1 MYRGRLSFLRS
12 LILFPFLFLNP
23 GSVSDPDGAPLWQ
36 FNDCSLFIP
45 IWCSSNFLPATE
57 INMFGHAS
65 QMRKPRFCEL
75 VWTPAAS
82 QPTSGESGNWILL
95 PKTGA
100 DSCWALGAHVT
111 CQHPCFLPA
120 QHSHTHFFCC
130 CCCVWTQLCMK
141 FNSFIDK
148 SGQHDQIHSSL
159 WANKLRI
166 CLFYQ

>member
-36 FNDCSLFIP
+36 FNDCSLFNP
-45 IWCSSNFLPATE
+45 IRYSSNFLPATE

-82 QPTSGESGNWILL
+82 QPTWGEWKLDFATKNRGRQLLSLGRPRNLPASLL
-95 PKTGA
+95 PSSSA
-100 DSCWALGAHVT
+100 QPYPL
-111 CQHPCFLPA
+111 FLLLLL
-120 QHSHTHFFCC
+120 
-130 CCCVWTQLCMK
+130 CV
-141 FNSFIDK
+141 NSAMHEI
-148 SGQHDQIHSSL
+148 Q
-159 WANKLRI
+159 
-166 CLFYQ
+166 